1 MSKSYSGINLQG
13 LSSKSGNYRSIY
25 RGSDSANS
33 RDIIFNI
40 ENLNNIFKKFQMK
53 ENVSYINHIN
63 SSQIMKLLDN
73 SLKIYLKNII
83 QELIE
88 HHRRRTYPN
97 YILFSKHN
105 RRISYGIN
113 VQRDPNPDINEKRNK
128 LFPKKS
134 LELMNTIN
142 VDKKLEL
149 LDKYNALKLNKTVK
163 DISPTK
169 EIDNKSEEN
178 SEISESDFFKK
189 SRKKSEN
196 MDKRS
201 IKSNNSINNDK
212 GDYQGILNVHESH
225 ELTSNKLYAYKKF
238 RMSKVEL
245 RDLIFYLEENQSIAL
260 NKQILFK
267 AYIDMTTPKTNN
279 LLIEEDK
286 EKEESI

>member
-1 MSKSYSGINLQG
+1 MSQ
-13 LSSKSGNYRSIY
+13 
-25 RGSDSANS
+25 
-33 RDIIFNI
+33 
-40 ENLNNIFKKFQMK
+40 
-53 ENVSYINHIN
+53 
-63 SSQIMKLLDN
+63 
-73 SLKIYLKNII
+73 
-83 QELIE
+83 
-88 HHRRRTYPN
+88 
-97 YILFSKHN
+97 
-105 RRISYGIN
+105 
-113 VQRDPNPDINEKRNK
+113 
-128 LFPKKS
+128 
-134 LELMNTIN
+134 
-142 VDKKLEL
+142 